1 MPLIRSG
8 LPSPNAFAL
17 RPLRTEGFSM
27 LEVMIALMIF
37 SIGMLGLAGIMARAH
52 NAEIESYSKSEA
64 VLLVNEMAERIE
76 VNLAMAK
83 RGMAPDDATN
93 PGYNTATVFGTGN
106 ADLDCDDPAVVPSVA
121 ARDLCE
127 WDLMLKGAAEETSG
141 GAALGKLKGARGCV
155 RYVAATREYKIA
167 VAWAGQEGFSAPPAD
182 LTCGSAAIAAQFRR
196 VVARTVRMADLDTVS

>member
-1 MPLIRSG
+1 MSLTRMKPIRLDARTAHR
-8 LPSPNAFAL
+8 LPAA
-17 RPLRTEGFSM
+17 GFSM

-76 VNLAMAK
+76 VNLANAK
-83 RGMAPDDATN
+83 LGLAPDAGTT
-93 PGYNTATVFGTGN
+93 PGYNTTTVFGTGN
-106 ADLDCDDPAVVPSVA
+106 PDLDCTDPTAVPSVA

-127 WDLMLKGAAEETSG
+127 WDLMLKGAAEEKSG
-141 GAALGKLKGARGCV
+141 AKLGRLKGARGCI
-155 RYVAATREYKIA
+155 RYVAATREYKIS

-182 LTCGSAAIAAQFRR
+182 LTCGASAIAAQFRR

>member
-1 MPLIRSG
+1 MP
-8 LPSPNAFAL
+8 AA
-17 RPLRTEGFSM
+17 GFSM

-64 VLLVNEMAERIE
+64 VLLVNELAERIE
-76 VNLAMAK
+76 VNLANAK
-83 RGMAPDDATN
+83 LGLAPNAGTT

-106 ADLDCDDPAVVPSVA
+106 PDLDCDDPTAVPSVA

-141 GAALGKLKGARGCV
+141 GAALGRLKGARGCV
-155 RYVAATREYKIA
+155 RYVAATREYKIS

-182 LTCGSAAIAAQFRR
+182 LTCGASAIPAQFRR

>member
-1 MPLIRSG
+1 MSSLRVRPTRLDIRT
-8 LPSPNAFAL
+8 L
-17 RPLRTEGFSM
+17 RARGFSM

-76 VNLAMAK
+76 VNLANAK
-83 RGMAPDDATN
+83 QGLAPTSGTT
-93 PGYNTATVFGTGN
+93 PGYNTSTVFGTGN
-106 ADLDCDDPAVVPSVA
+106 PDLNCDDPTAVPSVA

-127 WDLMLKGAAEETSG
+127 WDQMLKGAAEETSG
-141 GAALGKLKGARGCV
+141 TKLGRLRGARGCI
-155 RYVAATREYKIA
+155 RYVAATREYKIS

-182 LTCGSAAIAAQFRR
+182 LTCGATAIAAPFRR